1 MYNDYYESYAC
12 EIQSDEYAAYQDL
25 SLYEDEDECRE

>member
-12 EIQSDEYAAYQDL
+12 EIQSDEYASYQDL
-25 SLYEDEDECRE
+25 SLYEDEDEYRE

>member
-25 SLYEDEDECRE
+25 SQYEDEDENLE

>member
-12 EIQSDEYAAYQDL
+12 EIQNDENTAYKDL
-25 SLYEDEDECRE
+25 SLYEDEDEYRE